1 MCGEMAPE
9 ARRGLSS
16 AEKYPRGVRFG
27 PPRRLSPGADLAQ
40 PRDWIGRQ
48 GDGPAM
54 DETMDKIIGASNSPT
69 ISMLCLGGLSCPRPM
84 PYRVWVSSQDASE
97 SHSGARW

>member
-69 ISMLCLGGLSCPRPM
+69 ISMLCLGWPL
-84 PYRVWVSSQDASE
+84 
-97 SHSGARW
+97 